1 MNTKKI
7 SGFNMDTMEVSVA
20 VMIVSVSK
28 QELDDDKGI
37 ISINLKKG
45 IT

>member
-1 MNTKKI
+1 
-7 SGFNMDTMEVSVA
+7 MEVSVA

-37 ISINLKKG
+37 ISVNLKKG
-45 IT
+45 IA